1 MVLGYQDNKK
11 NRIGLSYAINGIKY
25 ALKTEINMRLHFV
38 ITLGV
43 VVFGFIFNVSVM
55 EWLFLL
61 LTIGFVLTAEI
72 FNTAVEHM
80 LDYLAPEWHPTVGV
94 IKDLTAGAVLVSSL
108 MAFLVGLIIFLPRL
122 AKLLVG

>member
-1 MVLGYQDNKK
+1 MVLGYQGNKK

-43 VVFGFIFNVSVM
+43 VVFGFIFKVSVI

-80 LDYLAPEWHPTVGV
+80 LDYLAPERHPTVGV

-108 MAFLVGLIIFLPRL
+108 MAFLVGLIIFLPRF
-122 AKLLVG
+122 AKFLVG